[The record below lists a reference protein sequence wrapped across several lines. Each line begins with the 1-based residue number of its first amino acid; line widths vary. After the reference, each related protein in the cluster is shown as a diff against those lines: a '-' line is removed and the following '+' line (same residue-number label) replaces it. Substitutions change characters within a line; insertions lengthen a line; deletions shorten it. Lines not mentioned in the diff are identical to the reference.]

1 MSRTQRI
8 KMSDNLDQDSQ
19 QTEADPIVET
29 PTIQSKVSETQA
41 DPVQKLVEEKVK
53 EAVKDIKSKLDNAYS
68 ARDEALKK
76 LAEIEQ
82 FRKQEEIK
90 RLQED
95 GKHKEAL
102 EMQLAEERAQRAAY
116 EKRVVELTRDME
128 LRNAL
133 GAYNFKNDNAFNMA
147 YREVV
152 EQLAQDEKGIWRHK
166 SGVSLKDFVRQFAEA
181 EENAFLIKTKVSSG
195 SGSSSTTKLP
205 STSSSLE
212 GKSIFS
218 LSQEEVLK
226 MAREGKLSSNKR

>member
-1 MSRTQRI
+1 
-8 KMSDNLDQDSQ
+8 MSDIQDQEPSNIEEVDNTPSTPPVQ
-19 QTEADPIVET
+19 QPI
-29 PTIQSKVSETQA
+29 QASA

-53 EAVKDIKSKLDNAYS
+53 EAVKDIKTKLDSAYS
-68 ARDEALKK
+68 VRDDALRK

-102 EMQLAEERAQRAAY
+102 ELQLAEERAQRSAF

-133 GAYNFKNDNAFNMA
+133 GTYSFKNDNAFNMA

-152 EQLAQDEKGIWRHK
+152 EQLVQDEAGIWRHK
-166 SGVSLKDFVRQFAEA
+166 SGVPLKDFVRQFAES

-195 SGSSSTTKLP
+195 SGSSSTSRTP
-205 STSSSLE
+205 NTSGGLE

-226 MAREGKLSSNKR
+226 MAREGKLSGRR